1 MNILVITEQ
10 RDSLDERDGALWA
23 DPLRGGSAT
32 LSNVVRADA
41 LVCVPADV
49 DHLDAG
55 APVEVL
61 LHL

>member
-1 MNILVITEQ
+1 
-10 RDSLDERDGALWA
+10 
-23 DPLRGGSAT
+23 
-32 LSNVVRADA
+32 VVRADA

-61 LHL
+61 VYL